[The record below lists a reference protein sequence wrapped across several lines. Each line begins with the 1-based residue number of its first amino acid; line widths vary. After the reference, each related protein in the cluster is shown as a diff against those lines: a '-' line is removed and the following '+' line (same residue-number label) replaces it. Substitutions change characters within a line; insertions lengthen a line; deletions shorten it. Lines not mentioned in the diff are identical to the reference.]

1 MEDADKEER
10 VELDEWRLLLAF
22 RNLDGFGF
30 ELSLLDSLRMTLLKL
45 GEKRG
50 AEANKGDI
58 GELIRLVFIFRLFD
72 LLSCSLMFSLMTS
85 CLVFLVLVASV
96 VVLLVE
102 SSSCFSF
109 IELLL
114 VLLLLLLLLL
124 LFSSDVVL
132 SSKIFNKLLL
142 LLLFSSLEV
151 LECVD
156 SDASFGFVSSSSLF
170 NKNLI

>member
-1 MEDADKEER
+1 LDDADKEER

-22 RNLDGFGF
+22 KNLDGFGF

-58 GELIRLVFIFRLFD
+58 GELIKLVFIFRLFD
-72 LLSCSLMFSLMTS
+72 LLSCSLMFSLINS
-85 CLVFLVLVASV
+85 CFVFLVLVA

-109 IELLL
+109 IKLLL

-142 LLLFSSLEV
+142 FSSLEV

-170 NKNLI
+170 NKNEI